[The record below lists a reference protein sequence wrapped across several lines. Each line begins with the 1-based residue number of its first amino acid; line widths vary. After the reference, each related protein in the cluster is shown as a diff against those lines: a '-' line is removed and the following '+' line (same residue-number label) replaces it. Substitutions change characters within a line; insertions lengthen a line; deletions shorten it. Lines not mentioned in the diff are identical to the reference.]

1 MFYERFGDMMTIPE
15 QDGLCLVVT
24 TNGFVTSNSKAV
36 MGRGIALLI
45 VKALK

>member
-24 TNGFVTSNSKAV
+24 TNGFVTSNGK
-36 MGRGIALLI
+36 
-45 VKALK
+45 